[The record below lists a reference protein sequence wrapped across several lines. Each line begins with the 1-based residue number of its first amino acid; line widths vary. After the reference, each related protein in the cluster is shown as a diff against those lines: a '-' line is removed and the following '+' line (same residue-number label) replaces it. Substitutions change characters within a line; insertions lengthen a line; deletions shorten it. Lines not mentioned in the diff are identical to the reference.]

1 MDIGKY
7 LQLYSEELKRKGF
20 RKNSIENYMS
30 CVNVFLHQLNS
41 KVTKPSE
48 INEQNI
54 KDFLRSFKTHN
65 TQRMYHSAIKCFY
78 KYVIKQPN
86 KFKYIEYCKR
96 DRRLPIVLSQEEIK
110 AIFDACINLKHKT
123 ILYILYSCGLR
134 ISELINL
141 KIKDI
146 DSARSVIY
154 IRDAKGGKDRQVP
167 LHEKL
172 LSQLRCYYKIYKPI
186 DYLFNGQESTIYS
199 EASIRQFINKYAN
212 KAGIKKNVTPHLFR
226 HSCFTNMVE
235 GGVDT
240 SIIQKIA
247 GHSNIKTTHLYTHI
261 SSTLINKVYNPISFV
276 N

>member
-7 LQLYSEELKRKGF
+7 LQLYSEELTRKGF
-20 RKNSIENYMS
+20 RKNSIENYVS
-30 CVNVFLHQLNS
+30 CVSVFLHQLNN

-48 INEQNI
+48 INEQDI

-65 TQRMYHSAIKCFY
+65 TQRAYHSAIKCFY
-78 KYVIKQPN
+78 KYVVKQPN

-123 ILYILYSCGLR
+123 ILYLLYSCGLR

-146 DSARSVIY
+146 DSTRSVIY

-172 LSQLRCYYKIYKPI
+172 LNQLRSYYKMYKPI
-186 DYLFNGQESTIYS
+186 DYMFNGQESNMYS
-199 EASIRQFINKYAN
+199 EASVRQFINKYAVV
-212 KAGIKKNVTPHLFR
+212 AGIKKNVTPHLFR

-261 SSTLINKVYNPISFV
+261 SSTVINKVYNPISAL

>member
-7 LQLYSEELKRKGF
+7 LQLYSEELTRKGF
-20 RKNSIENYMS
+20 RKNSIENYVS
-30 CVNVFLHQLNS
+30 CVSVFLHQLNS

-48 INEQNI
+48 INEQGI

-65 TQRMYHSAIKCFY
+65 TQRAYHSAIKCFY
-78 KYVIKQPN
+78 KYVVKQPN

-123 ILYILYSCGLR
+123 ILYLLYSCGLR

-146 DSARSVIY
+146 DSTRSVIY

-172 LSQLRCYYKIYKPI
+172 LNQLRSYYKMYKPI
-186 DYLFNGQESTIYS
+186 DYMFNGQESNMYS
-199 EASIRQFINKYAN
+199 EASVRQFINKYAVV
-212 KAGIKKNVTPHLFR
+212 AGIKKNVTPHLFR

-261 SSTLINKVYNPISFV
+261 SSTVINKVYNPISAL